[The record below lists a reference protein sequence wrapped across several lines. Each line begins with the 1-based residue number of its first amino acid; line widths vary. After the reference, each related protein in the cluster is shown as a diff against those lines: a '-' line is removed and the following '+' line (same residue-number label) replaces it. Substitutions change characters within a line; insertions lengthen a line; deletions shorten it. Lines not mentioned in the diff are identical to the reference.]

1 MITEDNF
8 AKVLLAHNFTY
19 NQELNRYYKSFG
31 TANNRYE
38 MIADFNTK
46 KLEYAKGIKFGRATT
61 QDFHQNENFVVFECV
76 CRLLEI
82 GYEPTNIE
90 LEATSGVAGRGQ
102 TQTYLDILVKDNHDN
117 NYLIV
122 ECKTAG
128 KEFEDAWKKV
138 KKNGGQLFNYW
149 TLFGT
154 RHLCLYSSDLIADK
168 LTYSS
173 NIIIFEKEDLIQDKN
188 IKNKKLAHIEALQ
201 KTNSLIKGYKDLDDC
216 STQNDYFNVWTDTY
230 NQPEVYYGIFED
242 NCKPFEI
249 SEKITLAYKDLKEIE
264 NYEDMQSKYN
274 QFATILR
281 QHNVGSREN
290 SFDKLVNLF
299 LAKIVDETDNQ
310 KDLKF
315 NWKGAAFDD
324 FYNFQDRLQQMY
336 SKGMSEFL
344 GEKVEYVSDEQIDK
358 AFKFFTKDTPE
369 LSRDEVKKLF
379 HIQKFFTNN
388 DFSFLDVH
396 NEQLFMQN
404 IAILIKVV
412 QLLQG
417 IKLKT
422 DKENQFLGD
431 LFEGFLDQGVKQSE
445 GQFFTPTPIVK
456 FLVSSL
462 PLSEM
467 VDTSIEP
474 LKVIDY
480 ACGAG
485 HFLNEAGR
493 VLKSEVQQH
502 KKDFN
507 DQEIFKNIVGI
518 EKEYRLSKV
527 SKVSA
532 FMYSQNDIQIVYG
545 DGLVPHSN
553 VQNNT
558 FDILIANP
566 PYSVKGFLET
576 LDNNA
581 KNLFSLYQNRA
592 KTINEST
599 TNSIETFFVERA
611 SQLLSAKGIAA
622 IILPSSILSNSNI
635 YTDCRKIILEN
646 FNVIAISEFGSG
658 TFGKTGTNTVT
669 LFLEKK
675 AFGKHAEEKHSSDE
689 AIQYRNR
696 VNAWFNGNFS
706 KDEFFE
712 DGHFFEE
719 YCELI
724 NTDFC
729 EYQNWILR
737 KDLPKSD
744 LFNKY
749 AEDLKKVLKD
759 VYSKKLSSKYTQKD
773 QENEIKLK
781 SFNYISSIEKEKMY
795 YFILSKL
802 NRTKV
807 IIAKSPTSN
816 TDIKQYLGY
825 EWSGTKG
832 KEGIKYIGVKSDE
845 DSISKNSGVLGIMTP
860 LFNPIDRNDT
870 SKICFAIR
878 KNFVDPDNIENICNS
893 INLPEGAS
901 LEILN
906 LSDMIDFSRTSF
918 DMEIKTNVKK
928 KEVEIKYKEG
938 IKTVRL
944 GDIATINPSKSELSK
959 YSDNTMVSFVEMAS
973 VTNDGVIREKID
985 RPLKELRKG
994 SYTYFAENDVI
1005 IAKITPCM
1013 ENGKCALATN
1023 LTNGIAL
1030 GSSEFHVIRGNNG
1043 CKSEY
1048 IYYFLNREVIRK
1060 LAAENMTGSSGHR
1073 RVPES
1078 FYSQFIIPLPSKEVQ
1093 ERIVSQCQKLDMEA
1107 NEAKE
1112 NVKILENQIIDIIE
1126 QANGKKLRLG
1136 EICNSNIG
1144 LTYKPENIVGSEGTI
1159 VLRASNIQNGQLDFV
1174 DTVRVNCKIPNKC
1187 FVNNGDVLICVR
1199 SGSKNLLGKSAYI
1212 SDITEPMAFGAFM
1225 SVCRSQYNK
1234 WIYYWMKSSEY
1245 RNQINNLTATMSIN
1259 QLTQKALLDLQITLP
1274 SIKEQNK
1281 IISHIEKLEKQIK
1294 DLRSIIDSVQDEKNE
1309 IIKNEL
1315 LA

>member
-1 MITEDNF
+1 M
-8 AKVLLAHNFTY
+8 
-19 NQELNRYYKSFG
+19 
-31 TANNRYE
+31 
-38 MIADFNTK
+38 
-46 KLEYAKGIKFGRATT
+46 
-61 QDFHQNENFVVFECV
+61 
-76 CRLLEI
+76 
-82 GYEPTNIE
+82 
-90 LEATSGVAGRGQ
+90 
-102 TQTYLDILVKDNHDN
+102 
-117 NYLIV
+117 
-122 ECKTAG
+122 
-128 KEFEDAWKKV
+128 
-138 KKNGGQLFNYW
+138 
-149 TLFGT
+149 
-154 RHLCLYSSDLIADK
+154 
-168 LTYSS
+168 
-173 NIIIFEKEDLIQDKN
+173 
-188 IKNKKLAHIEALQ
+188 
-201 KTNSLIKGYKDLDDC
+201 
-216 STQNDYFNVWTDTY
+216 
-230 NQPEVYYGIFED
+230 
-242 NCKPFEI
+242 
-249 SEKITLAYKDLKEIE
+249 SEK
-264 NYEDMQSKYN
+264 
-274 QFATILR
+274 
-281 QHNVGSREN
+281 
-290 SFDKLVNLF
+290 
-299 LAKIVDETDNQ
+299 VD
-310 KDLKF
+310 
-315 NWKGAAFDD
+315 A
-324 FYNFQDRLQQMY
+324 
-336 SKGMSEFL
+336 
-344 GEKVEYVSDEQIDK
+344 
-358 AFKFFTKDTPE
+358 
-369 LSRDEVKKLF
+369 
-379 HIQKFFTNN
+379 
-388 DFSFLDVH
+388 
-396 NEQLFMQN
+396 
-404 IAILIKVV
+404 
-412 QLLQG
+412 
-417 IKLKT
+417 
-422 DKENQFLGD
+422 
-431 LFEGFLDQGVKQSE
+431 
-445 GQFFTPTPIVK
+445 
-456 FLVSSL
+456 
-462 PLSEM
+462 
-467 VDTSIEP
+467 SIEP

-502 KKDFN
+502 KKDFK

-599 TNSIETFFVERA
+599 NNSIETFFVERA

-744 LFNKY
+744 LFIKY
-749 AEDLKKVLKD
+749 SEDLKKVLKD
-759 VYSKKLSSKYTQKD
+759 VYSKKLSSKYTKKD

-781 SFNYISSIEKEKMY
+781 SFSYISSIEKEKMY

-807 IIAKSPTSN
+807 IVAKSPTSN
-816 TDIKQYLGY
+816 TGIKQYLGY

-845 DSISKNSGVLGIMTP
+845 DSISKNSGVLGIKTP
-860 LFNPIDRNDT
+860 LFNPLDRNDT

-878 KNFVDPDNIENICNS
+878 KNFVESNNIENICNS

-901 LEILN
+901 LEIHN

-918 DMEIKTNVKK
+918 DVEIKTNVKK

-944 GDIATINPSKSELSK
+944 GDIATINPSKSELSN

-973 VTNDGVIREKID
+973 VTNDGVISKKID

-1023 LTNGIAL
+1023 LTNGIAF
-1030 GSSEFHVIRGNNG
+1030 GSSEFHVIRVNKG

-1078 FYSQFIIPLPSKEVQ
+1078 FYSQFKIPLPSKEIQ
-1093 ERIVSQCQKLDMEA
+1093 ESIVSQCQKLDMEA

-1112 NVKILENQIIDIIE
+1112 KINQLKEKIDNLYNGLYSSAKKSLNLSDKSVVQLLIGKRVLNTEVNAKYSIPVYSANVFEPFGNID
-1126 QANGKKLRLG
+1126 
-1136 EICNSNIG
+1136 
-1144 LTYKPENIVGSEGTI
+1144 
-1159 VLRASNIQNGQLDFV
+1159 
-1174 DTVRVNCKIPNKC
+1174 
-1187 FVNNGDVLICVR
+1187 
-1199 SGSKNLLGKSAYI
+1199 KNLLKDFSIPSVVWGVDGDWQVNS
-1212 SDITEPMAFGAFM
+1212 FGAEYQFYPTDHCGVLRI
-1225 SVCRSQYNK
+1225 SPTVANSKYIAYALNKAGQAEGYRRQYRA
-1234 WIYYWMKSSEY
+1234 SLDRVS
-1245 RNQINNLTATMSIN
+1245 
-1259 QLTQKALLDLQITLP
+1259 ALKLPLP
-1274 SIKEQNK
+1274 SLEEQNK
-1281 IISHIEKLEKQIK
+1281 IISRIEKLEMQIK
-1294 DLRSIIDSVQDEKNE
+1294 DLQSIIDSVQDMKNE
-1309 IIKNEL
+1309 ILKKEL

>member
-1 MITEDNF
+1 MITEENF

-31 TANNRYE
+31 RANNHYE
-38 MIADFNTK
+38 MVADFNSK

-90 LEATSGVAGRGQ
+90 LEAASGVAGRGQ

-117 NYLIV
+117 NYLII

-173 NIIIFEKEDLIQDKN
+173 NIIIFEREDLIQDEN
-188 IKNKKLAHIEALQ
+188 IKNKKLSHIEALQ
-201 KTNSLIKGYKDLDDC
+201 KTNSIIKGYKDLDDS

-264 NYEDMQSKYN
+264 NYEEMQSKYN

-281 QHNVGSREN
+281 QHNVGSHEN

-315 NWKGAAFDD
+315 NWKGATFDD
-324 FYNFQDRLQQMY
+324 FYNFQDRLQEMY

-417 IKLKT
+417 MKLKT

-467 VDTSIEP
+467 VDTSIDP
-474 LKVIDY
+474 PKVIDY

-493 VLKSEVQQH
+493 VLKTEAQLH
-502 KKDFN
+502 KKDFK
-507 DQEIFKNIVGI
+507 DKAIFKNIVGI

-576 LDNNA
+576 LDTNA
-581 KNLFSLYQNRA
+581 KNSFSLYRNRA

-646 FNVIAISEFGSG
+646 FNVVAISEFGTK

-675 AFGKHAEEKHSSDE
+675 AFGKYAEEQQSSDE

-749 AEDLKKVLKD
+749 AEDLKKVLKN
-759 VYSKKLSSKYTQKD
+759 VYSKKITSKYTKQD
-773 QENEIKLK
+773 QEIEIKTK
-781 SFNYISSIEKEKMY
+781 SFDYVSNIEKEKLY

-807 IIAKSPTSN
+807 IVAKSPTSN

-825 EWSGTKG
+825 EWSESKG

-845 DSISKNSGVLGIMTP
+845 DSINNNSGILGIKTP
-860 LFNPIDRNDT
+860 LFNPSDRNDT

-878 KNFVDPDNIENICNS
+878 KNFVEPNNIENICNS
-893 INLPEGAS
+893 INLTEGAS
-901 LEILN
+901 LEIHN
-906 LSDMIDFSRTSF
+906 LSDMIDFLSTSF
-918 DMEIKTNVKK
+918 NMEIQTKIIKKDFVNYKKQFSLVNLSDICDTIGGLWKGDKAPFTNVPVIRCTNFTMSG
-928 KEVEIKYKEG
+928 ELDL
-938 IKTVRL
+938 T
-944 GDIATINPSKSELSK
+944 DIARIDVENGQLASRKLQKSDILIEKSGGSSTQAVGRVVYFDADSNEIYSFSNFTARIRITNKDFLPKFIHLILNYIYQINGTFYFQNGASGLKNLDLPKYLS
-959 YSDNTMVSFVEMAS
+959 YV
-973 VTNDGVIREKID
+973 KIPIL
-985 RPLKELRKG
+985 PLKEQK
-994 SYTYFAENDVI
+994 
-1005 IAKITPCM
+1005 
-1013 ENGKCALATN
+1013 
-1023 LTNGIAL
+1023 
-1030 GSSEFHVIRGNNG
+1030 
-1043 CKSEY
+1043 
-1048 IYYFLNREVIRK
+1048 
-1060 LAAENMTGSSGHR
+1060 
-1073 RVPES
+1073 
-1078 FYSQFIIPLPSKEVQ
+1078 Q
-1093 ERIVSQCQKLDMEA
+1093 IVNQCQELDMGA

-1112 NVKILENQIIDIIE
+1112 KINQLKENIEDII
-1126 QANGKKLRLG
+1126 N
-1136 EICNSNIG
+1136 NSNGTTKELHNVSVFSSNRIS
-1144 LTYKPENIVGSEGTI
+1144 YKKIQPTSYITTDNI
-1159 VLRASNIQNGQLDFV
+1159 LQNYQGVKVYD
-1174 DTVRVNCKIPNKC
+1174 KIPNIDSVIEYKKGDILISNIRPYLKKIWLADKDGGC
-1187 FVNNGDVLICVR
+1187 SPDVIVIRTSDVNVNSKYLYLLLKRDVFFDWVMLDVKGVKMPR
-1199 SGSKNLLGKSAYI
+1199 GKKENI
-1212 SDITEPMAFGAFM
+1212 EKFRVNI
-1225 SVCRSQYNK
+1225 
-1234 WIYYWMKSSEY
+1234 
-1245 RNQINNLTATMSIN
+1245 
-1259 QLTQKALLDLQITLP
+1259 P

-1281 IISHIEKLEKQIK
+1281 IVNEVEKMEEDILDYQK
-1294 DLRSIIDSVQDEKNE
+1294 IIDSVQDKKNE
-1309 IIKNEL
+1309 ILKKEL